1 MNVFRRI
8 KIKWQVFRGRALDI
22 WSRAPYPSNVL
33 SNLCSNGFKFDGVLC
48 GSMEGFLQSLKQNDI
63 NKQRQI
69 CSMKGAN
76 ARKKS
81 VTSWQTEQTIWWKG
95 RAINRQ
101 SPEYTLL
108 VRDAYQAMFDK
119 NERFRTALMQTRG
132 LKLVHTRGEE
142 NSFKTILTSTEFCG
156 ILEDLR
162 REYDERLT
170 EDLQPAVM
178 EMGIGSEDGARGRL
192 FGISPIVLI
201 DKKLVIRTDVG
212 LWYMADVQKNIE
224 KHSIGLMLERVTEL
238 NDSEF
243 EVVLS
248 PLQLED
254 ANANYVLATDFSGEF
269 EVGFLTEDL
278 MGNRR
283 FIGSYDYIDK

>member
-8 KIKWQVFRGRALDI
+8 KIKWQVFRGTALDI

-69 CSMKGAN
+69 CSMKGGN

-81 VTSWQTEQTIWWKG
+81 VTSWLTDQTIWWKG

-101 SPEYTLL
+101 SQEYMLL
-108 VRDAYQAMFDK
+108 VRDAYQAMFDQ

-162 REYDERLT
+162 REYDERMI
-170 EDLQPAVM
+170 ENLQPAVK

-212 LWYMADVQKNIE
+212 LWYMDDVQKNIE
-224 KHSIGLMLERVTEL
+224 KHSVGLKLERVTEL

-243 EVVLS
+243 EFVLS

-269 EVGFLTEDL
+269 EVNFLTENQ

-283 FIGSYDYIDK
+283 FMGSYDYIDK

>member
-48 GSMEGFLQSLKQNDI
+48 GSMEGFLQSLKQKDI
-63 NKQRQI
+63 NKQCQI

-81 VTSWQTEQTIWWKG
+81 VTSWQTDQTIWWKG

-108 VRDAYQAMFDK
+108 VRDAYQAMFDQ

-142 NSFKTILTSTEFCG
+142 NTFKTILTSTEFCG

-162 REYDERLT
+162 REYDERLI
-170 EDLQPAVM
+170 ENLQPAVK
-178 EMGIGSEDGARGRL
+178 EMGIGSEDGARGRW
-192 FGISPIVLI
+192 FCISPITLI

-224 KHSIGLMLERVTEL
+224 KHSVGLKLERVTEL
-238 NDSEF
+238 NNSEF
-243 EVVLS
+243 EIVLS
-248 PLQLED
+248 PLPLED

-269 EVGFLTEDL
+269 VVSFLTEDR

-283 FIGSYDYIDK
+283 WIDTFDYIDK